1 MLECI
6 KAFMNPSNNNFPEI
20 PELVQ
25 ILIGV
30 LVFAIA
36 IYLCLPSESVV
47 NQDYPGEC
55 STDCAR
61 Q

>member
-1 MLECI
+1 MLGCI
-6 KAFMNPSNNNFPEI
+6 KVFMNQRNDFPEI

-30 LVFAIA
+30 VIFVLA
-36 IYLCLPSESVV
+36 IYIFLPSESIV

-55 STDCAR
+55 STDCYR